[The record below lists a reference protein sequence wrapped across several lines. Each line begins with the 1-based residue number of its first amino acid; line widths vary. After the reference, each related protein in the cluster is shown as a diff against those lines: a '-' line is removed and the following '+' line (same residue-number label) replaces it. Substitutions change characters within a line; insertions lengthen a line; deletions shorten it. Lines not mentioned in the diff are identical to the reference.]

1 LLQGRE
7 HLNRAINGDIVAIE
21 MLPESQWSAPA
32 NLVLADYGKIIYLG
46 NL

>member
-7 HLNRAINGDIVAIE
+7 NLNRAINGDIVAIQ

-32 NLVLADYGKIIYLG
+32 NLVLADYGKIFNVVSL
-46 NL
+46 